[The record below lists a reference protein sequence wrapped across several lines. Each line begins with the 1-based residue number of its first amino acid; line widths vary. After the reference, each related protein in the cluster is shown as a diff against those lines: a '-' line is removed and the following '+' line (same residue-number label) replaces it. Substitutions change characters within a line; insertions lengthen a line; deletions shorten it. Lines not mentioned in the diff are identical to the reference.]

1 MKVLL
6 VVRWPVGGIR
16 TYLKYMLKDE
26 ALNQNDYTLIL
37 PKNANSLLLQ
47 KSLTGLNVKFQ
58 WTAEGRFSFIRHV
71 TKHVLFGRYDL
82 IHTHG
87 LMAAFL
93 SLPIIFLSNIK
104 FIVSSHDVFAEHH
117 FYGFRGV
124 LKRWATKLLF
134 WRVSAINVLG
144 QDAKDNLFKFFPN
157 TKDNKVFPIRN
168 GIVTDAFFDAKDEG
182 LKSSLGLSEQT
193 VLVGFLGRFMGQKG
207 FKYLLSAIDTIVK
220 QKLTAVRFKV
230 LAINA
235 NGGWEH
241 AELSRIKELGLEDY
255 FIFIPPKEN
264 IANLLAGL
272 DIIAIPSV
280 WECSPLTPMEA
291 LVVGTPVL
299 ASDCIGLNEMITDT
313 PAVRFKSQDT
323 IDLREKL
330 LSMLDE
336 QNKATFISFKTI
348 ARQRFDVKRAAK
360 QLSELY
366 KRDFK

>member
-16 TYLKYMLKDE
+16 TYLKYMLTDG
-26 ALNQNDYTLIL
+26 ALCQNEYTIIL
-37 PKNANSLLLQ
+37 PKIANSLQLQ
-47 KSLTGLNVKFQ
+47 ESLAELNIKFE
-58 WTAEGRFSFIRHV
+58 WTPEGKFSFIKQV

-82 IHTHG
+82 VHTHG

-93 SLPIIFLSNIK
+93 SLPITFLSNIK

-117 FYGFRGV
+117 FYGFRGA

-157 TKDNKVFPIRN
+157 TEDNRVFPIRN
-168 GIVTDAFFDAKDEG
+168 GIVTDAFFHAKDEG

-207 FKYLLSAIDTIVK
+207 FKYLLSAVDTIVK
-220 QKLTAVRFKV
+220 QEMTNVRFKV
-230 LAINA
+230 LAIDA
-235 NGGWEH
+235 NSGWEQ

-255 FIFIPPKEN
+255 FVFIPPKEN

-299 ASDCIGLNEMITDT
+299 ASDCIGLNEMIKDT
-313 PAVRFKSQDT
+313 PAVNFKSQDT

-336 QNKATFISFKTI
+336 QNKPAFISFKEV
-348 ARQRFDVKRAAK
+348 ARKRFDVKLAAK

-366 KRDFK
+366 KTL

>member
-16 TYLKYMLKDE
+16 TYLKYMLTNE
-26 ALNQNDYTLIL
+26 ALNQNEYTIIL
-37 PKNANSLLLQ
+37 PKNASSLQLQ
-47 KSLTGLNVKFQ
+47 ESLADLNIKFEWTPEGKSP
-58 WTAEGRFSFIRHV
+58 FIKQV

-82 IHTHG
+82 VHTHG

-93 SLPIIFLSNIK
+93 SLPVTFTSKTK
-104 FIVSSHDVFAEHH
+104 FIISSHDVFAEHH
-117 FYGFRGV
+117 FYGFRGA
-124 LKRWATKLLF
+124 LKRWAIKLLF

-220 QKLTAVRFKV
+220 QEMTNVRFKV
-230 LAINA
+230 LAIDA
-235 NGGWEH
+235 NGGWEQ
-241 AELSRIKELGLEDY
+241 AELSRIKELDLQDY
-255 FIFIPPKEN
+255 FVFIPPKEN

-272 DIIAIPSV
+272 DIVAIPSV

-299 ASDCIGLNEMITDT
+299 ASDCIGLSEMITDT
-313 PAVRFKSQDT
+313 PAVNFKSQDT

-336 QNKATFISFKTI
+336 QNKPEFISFKEV
-348 ARQRFDVKRAAK
+348 ARKRFDVKLAAK

-366 KRDFK
+366 KTL